1 MHLHA
6 APALVEAAAQAAG
19 VHRRARLLEGA
30 RVVEGVPAGGE
41 EVGILDLD
49 DAPRRILR
57 AVEAAPRV
65 LDQPADRL
73 ARPRLRADA
82 DDLDAREAE
91 ACVGRVVALAAA
103 EGVEAPGPER
113 LRPPPRPARPPHQGA
128 DGAAAGTRPPQRGAV
143 G

>member
-19 VHRRARLLEGA
+19 VHRRGPLLDGA
-30 RVVEGVPAGGE
+30 RVVEGVPAGGG

-57 AVEAAPRV
+57 TVEPAPGV
-65 LDQPADRL
+65 LDQRAYRL

-82 DDLDAREAE
+82 DDLGARDAE

-103 EGVEAPGPER
+103 EGVEGAG
-113 LRPPPRPARPPHQGA
+113 PARPPW
-128 DGAAAGTRPPQRGAV
+128 
-143 G
+143 